1 MMNQKALKLRIIG
14 FVASLLLTLSA
25 YWILVSPESF
35 SAKTTIVTLLILA
48 VLQGAVQAVCFLH
61 LSMEKKARWNFAI
74 FVSTISIIIVIII
87 GSIWIMNH
95 LNYNMMP

>member
-1 MMNQKALKLRIIG
+1 MIDQKALKLRIIG

-25 YWILVSPESF
+25 YWVLVSGGF
-35 SAKTTIVTLLILA
+35 SQKMTVVTLLILA
-48 VLQGAVQAVCFLH
+48 LLQGMFQAICFLH
-61 LSMEKKARWNFAI
+61 LSMEKRARWNLAI

-87 GSIWIMNH
+87 GSIWIMDH